1 MSTGFLII
9 GIICIVVGI
18 ILEISG
24 WDGCDATAIIGD
36 IVTILLGIVIII

>member
-18 ILEISG
+18 TKYPAGMVVILLRLLEI
-24 WDGCDATAIIGD
+24 
-36 IVTILLGIVIII
+36 L